1 MSEPGQQ
8 PSLLDVAPLLAL
20 LWEGHEHHERTMAWL
35 TKGKKA
41 VCPVTELGFLRI
53 STQPAFGATFPQA
66 KRMLRDW
73 KEAEKPEFIPCDLD
87 ALDMDDPSTGK
98 HTTDFY
104 LANPGSK
111 ARDATGHLGRRH
123 QAPGRLH
130 NSGLEHLPG
139 QPAA

>member
-1 MSEPGQQ
+1 MSKPGQQ
-8 PSLLDVAPLLAL
+8 PYLLDVAPLLAL
-20 LWEGHEHHERTMAWL
+20 LWEGHEHHERTMACL
-35 TKGKKA
+35 TKGKMA

-73 KEAEKPEFIPCDLD
+73 KQAQKPEFIPCDLD

-104 LANPGSK
+104 LASLAQKHGMQL
-111 ARDATGHLGRRH
+111 ATLDEGVKH
-123 QAPGRLH
+123 QAALVI
-130 NSGLEHLPG
+130 
-139 QPAA
+139 PA